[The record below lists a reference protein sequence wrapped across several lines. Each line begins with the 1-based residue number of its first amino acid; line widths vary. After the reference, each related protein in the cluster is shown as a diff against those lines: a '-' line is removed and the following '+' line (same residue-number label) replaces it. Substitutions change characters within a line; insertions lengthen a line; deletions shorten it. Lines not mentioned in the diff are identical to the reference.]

1 MTLFQVFRG
10 RSHPLLVKP
19 NTIEP
24 SVTTRFLRIN
34 PVQWYGKPCLRVE
47 MYRCSLRNGK
57 KKKDEFQCLNMD
69 SNKYSPQ
76 SRKKAV
82 DF

>member
-1 MTLFQVFRG
+1 MTCWVVIVFSADMIWAWRWCAINN
-10 RSHPLLVKP
+10 PLQARVNFVK
-19 NTIEP
+19 T
-24 SVTTRFLRIN
+24 
-34 PVQWYGKPCLRVE
+34 KKK
-47 MYRCSLRNGK
+47 K